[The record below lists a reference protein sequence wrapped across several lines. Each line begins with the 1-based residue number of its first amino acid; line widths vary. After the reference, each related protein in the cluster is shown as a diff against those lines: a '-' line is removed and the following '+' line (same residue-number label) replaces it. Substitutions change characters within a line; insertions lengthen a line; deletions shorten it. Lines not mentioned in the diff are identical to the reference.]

1 MSSLRSPKV
10 QQRRTAAEASDKGRM
25 ETTISSIPE
34 QSEGP
39 SSTPPVVVGTPPQPP
54 RTLKIGSR
62 GKGFSYI
69 TYTPG
74 LEEKA
79 SIEAELKR
87 EVCDQIESSN
97 LYKFVG
103 LSPLI
108 TRNELLSCVSK
119 HFSSLPARYCLDNKA
134 EDVVRHMKLLNK
146 PITGDQVAVSCHAG
160 KADGQAAVANNNIVL
175 ITVVC
180 CDRPKIYNRITFGL
194 DKFVLSTLDAD
205 IMTTNTGKVRRTLR
219 LFPSSF
225 LISFCHPFCRLSIE
239 SWLKSCQS
247 MPETL
252 SCSRG

>member
-1 MSSLRSPKV
+1 MNSPNFLSRKFGNSSEREMATSQDTSTSDVPPSPSAPS
-10 QQRRTAAEASDKGRM
+10 TA
-25 ETTISSIPE
+25 
-34 QSEGP
+34 
-39 SSTPPVVVGTPPQPP
+39 STAPP

-103 LSPLI
+103 LSPSL
-108 TRNELLSCVSK
+108 TRNELLSHVTK
-119 HFSSLPARYCLDNKA
+119 HFTSLPARYCLDNKA
-134 EDVVRHMKLLNK
+134 EDVVRHMKLLNR
-146 PITGDQVAVSCHAG
+146 PITGDQSAVSCMRG
-160 KADGQAAVANNNIVL
+160 GNQQVANPNIVL

-180 CDRPKIYNRITFGL
+180 CDRPKIYNRITYAL

-205 IMTTNTGKVRRTLR
+205 IMTTNTGKVSH
-219 LFPSSF
+219 PSLPVSSSSSPTP
-225 LISFCHPFCRLSIE
+225 LGL
-239 SWLKSCQS
+239 
-247 MPETL
+247 
-252 SCSRG
+252 

>member
-1 MSSLRSPKV
+1 MTTTPQVASLSDPPPSPA
-10 QQRRTAAEASDKGRM
+10 TAPAAA
-25 ETTISSIPE
+25 
-34 QSEGP
+34 
-39 SSTPPVVVGTPPQPP
+39 PP

-103 LSPLI
+103 LSPSL
-108 TRNELLSCVSK
+108 TRNELLSHVTK

-146 PITGDQVAVSCHAG
+146 PLTGDQSAVSCMRG
-160 KADGQAAVANNNIVL
+160 KAEGNQQPNTNIVL

-180 CDRPKIYNRITFGL
+180 CDRPKIYNRITYAL

-205 IMTTNTGKVRRTLR
+205 IMTTNTGKVSRHVSP
-219 LFPSSF
+219 PSTNPNRP
-225 LISFCHPFCRLSIE
+225 LIVS
-239 SWLKSCQS
+239 
-247 MPETL
+247 
-252 SCSRG
+252 

>member
-1 MSSLRSPKV
+1 MASTNNTSTGENS
-10 QQRRTAAEASDKGRM
+10 EAPPPPS
-25 ETTISSIPE
+25 TT
-34 QSEGP
+34 
-39 SSTPPVVVGTPPQPP
+39 P

-97 LYKFVG
+97 LYKYVG
-103 LSPLI
+103 LSPSM

-146 PITGDQVAVSCHAG
+146 QITGDQVAVSCQPG
-160 KADGQAAVANNNIVL
+160 RTDGQAAAPTASGTTVANHNVVL

-205 IMTTNTGKVRRTLR
+205 IMTTNTGKVTMTLP
-219 LFPSSF
+219 FPPAF
-225 LISFCHPFCRLSIE
+225 LLPHPHTHPLVALGF
-239 SWLKSCQS
+239 
-247 MPETL
+247 
-252 SCSRG
+252 

>member
-1 MSSLRSPKV
+1 MSAREEGMTS
-10 QQRRTAAEASDKGRM
+10 
-25 ETTISSIPE
+25 TTNE
-34 QSEGP
+34 DSE
-39 SSTPPVVVGTPPQPP
+39 PPAPPTTTP
-54 RTLKIGSR
+54 RTLKIGTR

-97 LYKFVG
+97 LYKYVG

-146 PITGDQVAVSCHAG
+146 PITGDQVAVSCYPG
-160 KADGQAAVANNNIVL
+160 KTDGQAAATSGAPANNNIVL

-205 IMTTNTGKVRRTLR
+205 IMTTNTGKVSSPIPSLPSPTLVT
-219 LFPSSF
+219 P
-225 LISFCHPFCRLSIE
+225 CRLLIE
-239 SWLKSCQS
+239 SLWRSCQS
-247 MPETL
+247 MPQIWCCWRDSSWML
-252 SCSRG
+252 